1 MENMISW
8 SLFFI
13 VTINGKN
20 NFCFNTVKTLTYLT
34 CEVCWLQCLFLQE
47 FGVKSNTNSLPP
59 RWRNLERKWRCRVS
73 RQVIQWQASI
83 LAGYDRGQEMLWSG
97 LGGWTQAAT
106 LLPSA
111 APSKAVSS
119 WLKMCP
125 RALSTSR
132 SRAWQQKTQLFTS
145 VLETQWLKTAEQLNK
160 NIHTQQ
166 TATWGHL
173 GFLTNCKSTLIFIPF
188 IVFKSH
194 GWICI
199 IFMMSN
205 HSQLYKVFFNCKSMN
220 KFCITDAINYKWYD
234 HQFPSGSLVGISI
247 FTFVILWSYSY
258 QYYVV
263 IIAFNYITL
272 HYKLHSKQDRN
283 I

>member
-1 MENMISW
+1 MISW

-13 VTINGKN
+13 VTINGEN

-111 APSKAVSS
+111 APSKAVHHDWRCVQEHSVPRGHEPDSRRLSCLLLCSTHSDWRQRSS
-119 WLKMCP
+119 WTKT
-125 RALSTSR
+125 STDNK
-132 SRAWQQKTQLFTS
+132 QQLGDIWVFS
-145 VLETQWLKTAEQLNK
+145 
-160 NIHTQQ
+160 Q
-166 TATWGHL
+166 TA
-173 GFLTNCKSTLIFIPF
+173 
-188 IVFKSH
+188 
-194 GWICI
+194 
-199 IFMMSN
+199 
-205 HSQLYKVFFNCKSMN
+205 KV
-220 KFCITDAINYKWYD
+220 
-234 HQFPSGSLVGISI
+234 L
-247 FTFVILWSYSY
+247 
-258 QYYVV
+258 
-263 IIAFNYITL
+263 
-272 HYKLHSKQDRN
+272 
-283 I
+283 